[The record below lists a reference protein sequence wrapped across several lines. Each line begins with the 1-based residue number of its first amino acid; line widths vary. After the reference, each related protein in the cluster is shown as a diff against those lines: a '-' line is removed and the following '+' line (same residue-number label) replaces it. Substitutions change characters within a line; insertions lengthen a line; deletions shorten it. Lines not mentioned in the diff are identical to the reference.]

1 MSRVPGS
8 RTGALFGALF
18 GSLFG
23 ALILLLSAAF
33 AGAAEFD
40 LDRAKREGL
49 VGETLEGYVAVVDDA
64 SAPAAVRA
72 LVDEVNA
79 RRREEYRRIA
89 RDNGIDVAQVEALAA
104 KKAIDRT
111 RAGGWVRLNG
121 KWQQK

>member
-1 MSRVPGS
+1 MIRV
-8 RTGALFGALF
+8 AAV
-18 GSLFG
+18 
-23 ALILLLSAAF
+23 LILLLSAPL

-49 VGETLEGYVAVVDDA
+49 VGETLEGYVAVVDEA
-64 SAPAAVRA
+64 SAPPAVRA

-79 RRREEYRRIA
+79 RRREEYQRIA
-89 RDNGIDVAQVEALAA
+89 RENGIELEEVEALAA